1 MTKFSLF
8 INNINNVNHINSSKS
23 ITRGA
28 YKSSL
33 SFALEISS
41 GESYKKVTLILS
53 KTYIFDYEVFHAVR
67 HI

>member
-23 ITRGA
+23 ISRGA

-53 KTYIFDYEVFHAVR
+53 KTYTFDYEVFHAVR